1 MPAGAPTPAHHD
13 DLDFSRVR
21 IVNLGTGTKSE
32 ELPPRQRDRL
42 AALVPPFI
50 RMSLFLKR
58 TLTEFAVEAE
68 NTAGTMRVIAR
79 GSSGDIRY
87 ERFSADTGVCYI
99 KMDRYKKLELEKIS
113 NLTRKYLENT
123 AIQARLQQVGK
134 DIARDYLHK
143 HHPEK
148 RIESAHA
155 NDLNVPHPNSTPSR
169 GNLSLTPELSEA
181 GPSTA
186 ASTDSSQIDTQ
197 NYTDL
202 TKQPK
207 GVRVE
212 WASPPPVDMTQIS
225 PEMMSQEVT
234 TTTES
239 TGLAARQTDAF

>member
-1 MPAGAPTPAHHD
+1 MPVVAPTPAHHD
-13 DLDFSRVR
+13 DLNFSQVR

-32 ELPPRQRDRL
+32 ELLPRQRDRL
-42 AALVPPFI
+42 AAFVPPFI
-50 RMSLFLKR
+50 RMTLFLKR

-68 NTAGTMRVIAR
+68 KTAGTMRVIAR

-99 KMDRYKKLELEKIS
+99 KMDRYKELEQIS
-113 NLTRKYLENT
+113 HLTKKYLEIT
-123 AIQARLQQVGK
+123 AIQARLVQVGK
-134 DIARDYLHK
+134 DIASDYLLK
-143 HHPEK
+143 HHHE
-148 RIESAHA
+148 RTIESAHA

-181 GPSTA
+181 GRSA
-186 ASTDSSQIDTQ
+186 VASTDSSQIDTQ

-202 TKQPK
+202 VEQPG

-212 WASPPPVDMTQIS
+212 WASPPHIDTTEIS
-225 PEMMSQEVT
+225 AEMMSQKVT

-239 TGLAARQTDAF
+239 TGLAAC